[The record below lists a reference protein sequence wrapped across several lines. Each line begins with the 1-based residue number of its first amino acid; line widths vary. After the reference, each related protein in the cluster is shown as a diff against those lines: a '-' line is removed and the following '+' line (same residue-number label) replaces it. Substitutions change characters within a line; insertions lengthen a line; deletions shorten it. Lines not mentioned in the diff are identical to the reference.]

1 MNIKILKK
9 LAAFTMNK
17 KEATPGTT
25 REVLQYL
32 YFTGDAIVATDTHWL
47 VVLKDVAAN
56 AHYETADG
64 EAVTCEQQYPD
75 YKRVLLDKDRI
86 AWKHTWPKEAQIVQ
100 RLKALLSGIARA
112 MKDTSFNKRPTV
124 MLYKSADTVGMIS
137 ACKEL
142 QTQVRLL
149 SGETDGPDFEG
160 YYFLNYWTKALE
172 LLKAVG
178 GDLTISVSKT
188 RKGMLPLITLET
200 PQVLILGAP
209 VGVRNM
215 PYNPIEDYKKQLT
228 EKPDDSTDADTDL
241 DFLE

>member
-9 LAAFTMNK
+9 MAAFTMAK

-32 YFTGDAIVATDTHWL
+32 YFTGDSIVATDTHWL

-75 YKRVLLDKDRI
+75 YKRVLLDEDRI
-86 AWKHTWPKEAQIVQ
+86 AWKYTWPKEAQIIQ

-112 MKDTSFNKRPTV
+112 IKDTSFNKRPTV
-124 MLYKSADTVGMIS
+124 MLYKDNDTVGMIS

-142 QTQVRLL
+142 QIQTCLL
-149 SGETDGPDFEG
+149 SGLTDEGDFEG
-160 YYFLNYWTKALE
+160 YYFLGYWTKALE
-172 LLKAVG
+172 LLEVVG

-188 RKGMLPLITLET
+188 RKGMPPLISLET
-200 PQVLILGAP
+200 PQVIILGAP
-209 VGVRNM
+209 VGMLNM
-215 PYNPIEDYKKQLT
+215 PYNPIEDYKKKLT
-228 EKPDDSTDADTDL
+228 EKPDDSTDSNL